1 MINNVLSVKRKNIW
15 MHILCVKVKH
25 SANKFLAF
33 SQRLFARMLRPYPII
48 LILLTPLIVF
58 IGNGCAL
65 ETTASAASETNY
77 AYYEQRTFHDPDGIG
92 KFYMGR
98 EIAQVMGHRGA
109 GWLERS
115 SRETE
120 EQPQKLINA
129 LDLQPTDIV
138 ADIGAGTGYF
148 SFRISPLVAQG
159 KVLAVDIQP
168 EMIEIIEW
176 LKKENKIE
184 NVETILGTETNP
196 NLPEAT
202 VDLALMVDAYH
213 EFAYP
218 REMMAGIIQGLK
230 VGGRVVLVEY
240 RQENPLIMIKPL
252 HKMSE
257 AQVKKEM
264 QAVGLVWRGTKE
276 ILPQQHLMIF
286 EKTS

>member
-1 MINNVLSVKRKNIW
+1 MTSKLLSVKNK
-15 MHILCVKVKH
+15 LPSAKH
-25 SANKFLAF
+25 SGKQFLAF
-33 SQRLFARMLRPYPII
+33 SQRLFARMLRSYPI
-48 LILLTPLIVF
+48 LLTLLTPLIVLS
-58 IGNGCAL
+58 GNGCAL
-65 ETTASAASETNY
+65 ETTASANSGNIYENY
-77 AYYEQRTFHDPDGIG
+77 PHYEQRTVHDPDGIG
-92 KFYMGR
+92 KFYLGR

-120 EQPQKLINA
+120 EQPQKLLDA
-129 LDLQPTDIV
+129 LDLKTTDIV

-168 EMIEIIEW
+168 EMIEILEF
-176 LKKENKIE
+176 LKKENNIE
-184 NVETILGTETNP
+184 NVQTILGTETNP
-196 NLPEAT
+196 NLPEST

-218 REMMAGIIQGLK
+218 REMMLGIMQGLK

-240 RQENPLIMIKPL
+240 RKENPLIMIKPL
-252 HKMSE
+252 HKMTE

-264 QAVGLVWRGTKE
+264 QAVGLVWRETKD